1 MLPSSEAAVINAL
14 QMTCDNLTNNNP
26 GLSAYPQLNGTF
38 YQLASNIEILIG
50 TMITTQ
56 REELLFGKT
65 QAAKLYELQFRQ
77 AHAVPAGVLKSL
89 NPERWNESAT
99 MPLLHILEYAKR
111 VRRSTT
117 GTIKYTVDHVTDQ
130 ATETTPAFTRTAH
143 VTIDIRTKE
152 TFIAWMGHAVRVRL
166 PSFDNAKAFV
176 EGPLFHEPIE
186 VALDTAF
193 LGAVVWSPLY
203 SKLVGEEHLTVEED
217 KYLLM
222 DHYFS
227 SGRVSSEDIEHP
239 VVQLR
244 SLLNDEIFGSRNM
257 GFVDIEWNGYIVQ
270 FSTKRDYS
278 RQESL
283 LLTVRV
289 MEPYSPHSMPRM
301 GSGTT
306 VSNWWKNSLLVND
319 LLRDLDNLIDQLLTR
334 HDQEET
340 EAKTP

>member
-1 MLPSSEAAVINAL
+1 
-14 QMTCDNLTNNNP
+14 
-26 GLSAYPQLNGTF
+26 
-38 YQLASNIEILIG
+38 
-50 TMITTQ
+50 
-56 REELLFGKT
+56 
-65 QAAKLYELQFRQ
+65 
-77 AHAVPAGVLKSL
+77 
-89 NPERWNESAT
+89 
-99 MPLLHILEYAKR
+99 
-111 VRRSTT
+111 
-117 GTIKYTVDHVTDQ
+117 
-130 ATETTPAFTRTAH
+130 
-143 VTIDIRTKE
+143 
-152 TFIAWMGHAVRVRL
+152 
-166 PSFDNAKAFV
+166 
-176 EGPLFHEPIE
+176 
-186 VALDTAF
+186 
-193 LGAVVWSPLY
+193 
-203 SKLVGEEHLTVEED
+203 VGEEHINVEED

-222 DHYFS
+222 DHYFT
-227 SGRVSSEDIEHP
+227 SGQVSSEDIEHP

-244 SLLNDEIFGSRNM
+244 SLLNDTIFGRDNA
-257 GFVDIEWNGYIVQ
+257 GHADIGWNAYVVQ